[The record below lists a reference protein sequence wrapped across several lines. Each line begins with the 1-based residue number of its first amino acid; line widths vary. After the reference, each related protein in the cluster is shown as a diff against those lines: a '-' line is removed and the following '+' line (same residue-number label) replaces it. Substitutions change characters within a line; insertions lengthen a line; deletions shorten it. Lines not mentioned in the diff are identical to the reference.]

1 MQAAAAKAYTAH
13 TYILVCALLA
23 TRSTFVTNDVALEFL
38 DDILDLKI
46 TQVHSWANSPGATR
60 PFPEMSKQTAKEN
73 CCTLNICFRKLHHYR
88 QIILETE

>member
-38 DDILDLKI
+38 DDISDLKM
-46 TQVHSWANSPGATR
+46 TQVHSWAN
-60 PFPEMSKQTAKEN
+60 F
-73 CCTLNICFRKLHHYR
+73 
-88 QIILETE
+88 LEWRNRGNPPIP